1 MKKTKLVLVF
11 ILSVLITF
19 LLASIVGTQIILAD
33 IMSFGLDVSYPDR
46 VSATIHDIIGLSP
59 TLSIL
64 TGAAFLVAFLV
75 AALCSR
81 FLGGNRTY
89 WYMAAG
95 FTSIPVTLILVKALM
110 GGTLFA
116 AARGGFGM
124 LLIAVCGLVGGW
136 IFARLTQSEDI

>member
-1 MKKTKLVLVF
+1 MKKIKPVLIF
-11 ILSVLITF
+11 ILSVSVTF

-33 IMSFGLDVSYPDR
+33 IMSFGLDVSYSDR
-46 VSATIHDIIGLSP
+46 ISATIHDIAGLST

-64 TGAAFLVAFLV
+64 IGAAFLVAFLV
-75 AALCSR
+75 AALCFR
-81 FLGGNRTY
+81 FVGGNRTY

-124 LLIAVCGLVGGW
+124 VLIAFCGGVGGW
-136 IFARLTQSEDI
+136 IFARLTQRKGS